1 MPGPTT
7 SGRRRDASRLAPEQR
22 LAAAA
27 AFGLFVTMVLPW
39 YSVTYGRTG
48 RTRIFTA
55 FGDFSFVEVA
65 VLLVAISVGVL
76 LFVRNTGR
84 AFHLPGG
91 DGTIVMVAGAWVAF
105 LLFYRL
111 IDKPGQNGGDVVGVR
126 WGIFVALLDAGLL
139 AYAGYRMRAAHRP
152 EPPLPA
158 ERAPAAEESPPGRAT
173 REPVRRRGEEP
184 TVRQPSPRGGEQ
196 QTEPAPRD
204 AEEPTVALPG
214 RRSAPRVPRPD
225 DPPDPPSTLF

>member
-1 MPGPTT
+1 M
-7 SGRRRDASRLAPEQR
+7 
-22 LAAAA
+22 
-27 AFGLFVTMVLPW
+27 
-39 YSVTYGRTG
+39 
-48 RTRIFTA
+48 
-55 FGDFSFVEVA
+55 
-65 VLLVAISVGVL
+65 LLVAISVGVL

-158 ERAPAAEESPPGRAT
+158 ERAPAAEGAATGAERAG
-173 REPVRRRGEEP
+173 RRRGEEP
-184 TVRQPSPRGGEQ
+184 TVRQPSPRRGEQ
-196 QTEPAPRD
+196 PTEPAPRD

>member
-1 MPGPTT
+1 MPGPTP

-27 AFGLFVTMVLPW
+27 AVGLFVTMFLPW

-65 VLLVAISVGVL
+65 VLLVALSVGVL
-76 LFVRNTGR
+76 LFVRNSGR

-91 DGTIVMVAGAWVAF
+91 DGTIVMLAGAWVAF

-111 IDKPGQNGGDVVGVR
+111 IDKPGQNGADVVGVR

-139 AYAGYRMRAAHRP
+139 AYAGYRIRAAHRP
-152 EPPLPA
+152 EPPIPA
-158 ERAPAAEESPPGRAT
+158 EEEPPEPAVKEPP
-173 REPVRRRGEEP
+173 PRRG
-184 TVRQPSPRGGEQ
+184 
-196 QTEPAPRD
+196 D
-204 AEEPTVALPG
+204 EPTVALPG
-214 RRSAPRVPRPD
+214 RRPGPRVPRPD

>member
-1 MPGPTT
+1 MPGPTN
-7 SGRRRDASRLAPEQR
+7 SGRSRGATRLAPEQR

-27 AFGLFVTMVLPW
+27 AVGLFVTMFLPW

-111 IDKPGQNGGDVVGVR
+111 IDKPGQNGADVVGVR

-158 ERAPAAEESPPGRAT
+158 ERVPEEESPPERAT

-184 TVRQPSPRGGEQ
+184 TVTLPARRPSPR
-196 QTEPAPRD
+196 
-204 AEEPTVALPG
+204 
-214 RRSAPRVPRPD
+214 VPQPD
-225 DPPDPPSTLF
+225 DPPEPPSTLS